1 MPIALHD
8 ATVASFV
15 QGLGG
20 VEGFLQ
26 RGLDHARD
34 SNIDPEEIVAAR
46 LFPDMLPFRFQ
57 IHSVINHSWGAI
69 EGVRKGEFSPLG
81 GAELDYAGL
90 QAAVSETKAKL
101 EGVSAAEVESFVG
114 RDMAFR
120 IGERVMP
127 FTAENFLLSFS
138 LPNFHFHA
146 ATAYDILRVKGAP
159 IGKRDFLGRPR
170 MKM

>member
-1 MPIALHD
+1 MTLSLHD

-26 RGLDHARD
+26 RGMDHARD
-34 SNIDPEEIVAAR
+34 ANIDPEEIVATR

-57 IHSVINHSWGAI
+57 IHSVVNHSWGAI
-69 EGVRKGEFSPLG
+69 EGVRRGEYTPPG
-81 GAELDYAGL
+81 GADLDYAGL
-90 QAAVSETKAKL
+90 QAAVSAAKTKL
-101 EGVSAAEVESFVG
+101 EALTHAEVDGFVG
-114 RDMAFR
+114 KDVAFR
-120 IGERVMP
+120 LGERVMP
-127 FTAENFLLSFS
+127 FTAEMFLLSFS
-138 LPNFHFHA
+138 VPNFYFHA

-159 IGKRDFLGRPR
+159 LGKRDFLGRPR